1 MLIHHFYPRTQ
12 NIGDHFVQRGI
23 SAMIRRLVPDA
34 TFQLFDVNSRGR
46 DKSAYGLTQSAI
58 ERANDEADL
67 VIVGGSNLY
76 EGGFVQRGLLEHLT
90 IILGHRTTFNQLYL
104 LMDWSAS
111 DVSFLPQHYT
121 PLSAFLCVLSVSAVQ
136 FPLFR
141 HITPFSP
148 HPFLYLSHIGRH
160 YTAYN
165 H

>member
-76 EGGFVQRGLLEHLT
+76 EGGFGWPWGVHLDPAALTQLRVPLFLLGIGTGSRFASALHKPSTRASAKSPCSMSLP
-90 IILGHRTTFNQLYL
+90 LYL
-104 LMDWSAS
+104 AHAM
-111 DVSFLPQHYT
+111 
-121 PLSAFLCVLSVSAVQ
+121 
-136 FPLFR
+136 
-141 HITPFSP
+141 
-148 HPFLYLSHIGRH
+148 
-160 YTAYN
+160 
-165 H
+165 